1 MTKRK
6 PLTISELP
14 HSLVAAA
21 KLVCSMYP
29 DTDTRRILLD
39 ALITGYEA
47 GVEDTR
53 FEMLLEGTMK

>member
-1 MTKRK
+1 MAKDK
-6 PLTISELP
+6 PLTISDLP

-29 DTDTRRILLD
+29 DADARRILLD
-39 ALITGYEA
+39 ALATGYEA

-53 FEMLLEGTMK
+53 FEMLLEGMMK

>member
-1 MTKRK
+1 MAKDK
-6 PLTISELP
+6 PLTISDLP

-21 KLVCSMYP
+21 KLVCSMCP
-29 DTDTRRILLD
+29 NADARRILLD
-39 ALITGYEA
+39 ALVTGYEA